1 MSPSPNIQ
9 SPMRQASNSAAMNGF
24 GPSEVNTWRLDL
36 RDSLAATVV
45 RELSFAE
52 FRAALEKF
60 GKRLS

>member
-1 MSPSPNIQ
+1 MSPSLKVQ